1 MRLTPILSLA
11 GCALAACSSQPSSNA
26 PIPANAS
33 IEPDSNSAATST
45 ANVQAPLNPPAPG
58 EPGGLANDMTPVS
71 EAPFTEESAQGAGNV
86 VQTYYAL
93 IEARKYRQAWALWG
107 NEGKASGMSPQAFA
121 ASFGRYSEYHANIGA
136 PGAVEAGA
144 GQRYVTVPVQAY
156 GRMKDGQ
163 PFNQLGSVTLHRAG
177 DIDGA
182 TAEQKKWGI
191 RSADLVARPVPG
203 ASPTPEA
210 TEDNRSVARYR
221 CMDGTKLTARFDP
234 DNGEVALEHGNAPS
248 RMLKR
253 QGTSTGIRYAGG
265 GYSFGGKGDMMTFT
279 APNAPTI
286 ACTVIR

>member
-33 IEPDSNSAATST
+33 IEPDNNIAAPS

-93 IEARKYRQAWALWG
+93 IEAKKYREAWSLWG
-107 NEGKASGMSPQAFA
+107 NGGKASGMSPQAFA

-136 PGAVEAGA
+136 PGAVDAGA

-156 GRMKDGQ
+156 GRMKDGR
-163 PFNQLGSVTLHRAG
+163 PFNQLGSVTLHRVA

-182 TAEQKKWGI
+182 TAEQKKWRI
-191 RSADLVARPVPG
+191 RSADLVSRPGPD
-203 ASPTPEA
+203 ATPTPEV

-221 CMDGTKLTARFDP
+221 CMDGTRLTARFDP
-234 DNGEVALEHGNAPS
+234 DKGEVAVEHGNATAHV
-248 RMLKR
+248 MKR

-265 GYSFGGKGDMMTFT
+265 GYSFGGKGDMMTYT

-286 ACTVIR
+286 ACTVVR